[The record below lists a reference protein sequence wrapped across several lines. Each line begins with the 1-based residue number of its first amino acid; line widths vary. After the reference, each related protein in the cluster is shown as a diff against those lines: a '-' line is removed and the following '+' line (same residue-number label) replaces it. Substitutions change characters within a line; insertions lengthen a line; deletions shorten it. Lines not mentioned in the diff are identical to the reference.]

1 MSDINKNNDE
11 EKNRTEEIQ
20 ERINALQI
28 QLNKKKQELEKIR
41 KAIEKVNNLSSGNI
55 SKAKESFNWTA
66 NKMTQYWNT
75 TESSV
80 RDKVQETL
88 RKISNEFGS
97 NGKITSELPGLL
109 AKANEKIIK
118 LEEEI
123 KQIQAEIEKCEAELL
138 MSEV

>member
-88 RKISNEFGS
+88 RKVSNEFGS